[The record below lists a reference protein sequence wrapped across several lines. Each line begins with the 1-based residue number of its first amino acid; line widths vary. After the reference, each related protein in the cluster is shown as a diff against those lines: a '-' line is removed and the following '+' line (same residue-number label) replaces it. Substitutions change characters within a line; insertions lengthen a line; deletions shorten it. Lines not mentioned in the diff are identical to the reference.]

1 MKKTM
6 VLENHYIFI
15 PKKKES
21 KPKPQKNKDGV
32 TDISFPTTIKE
43 YILKTFSSVT
53 EVPNFNIYKNK
64 YIVQININNNLHAIT
79 IKTHSVGKCTYV
91 SVKACEGTEEQAVNC
106 LEEIQSKIY
115 DSDLENDY
123 TILVSYDS
131 VSEHYCNKI
140 FPKLNMLERNLRRLF
155 FNIYTLNFDSEF
167 LKTFPEE
174 IRNKVYKGIPKKG
187 GVVKTNEERTK
198 LFFYSM
204 TYGDIQRILFD
215 KSWTEFD
222 EKKKLKFLSSNP
234 DLTQLTD
241 EELRNS
247 FNKFTPQSDWDRFF
261 RDKIDDAINA
271 ESLIDSIRGFR
282 NNIAHCKFFNSQEY
296 TECNEKTQELN
307 DAIIKAIKITEEKD
321 FSEKNHK
328 ALQDSIIRMREV
340 LMNLSNTIKDI
351 MKMYYDNKDEIIR
364 GLKTLG
370 DSMKTLSK
378 YSLDE
383 SDNNL
388 NENTNDEK
396 EENED
401 KNEDKSQ
408 EDDTEDESNSNDK

>member
-1 MKKTM
+1 M

-32 TDISFPTTIKE
+32 TDISFPTTIKD
-43 YILKTFSSVT
+43 YILKTFSPVT
-53 EVPNFNIYKNK
+53 EVPNFNIYKNE
-64 YIVQININNNLHAIT
+64 YNVQININNELHDIT
-79 IKTHSVGKCTYV
+79 IRTYSVGKCTYV
-91 SVKACEGTEEQAVNC
+91 SVTACEENEKQAVHC

-115 DSDLENDY
+115 DSDVEKDY

-131 VSEHYCNKI
+131 ISEHYCNKI
-140 FPKLNMLERNLRRLF
+140 YPKLNMLERNLRRLF
-155 FNIYTLNFDSEF
+155 FNIYTLNFDADF

-174 IRNKVYKGIPKKG
+174 IRNKVYKAIPKKG

-204 TYGDIQRILFD
+204 NYGDIQRILFD
-215 KSWTEFD
+215 KTWTDCD
-222 EKKKLKFLSSNP
+222 EKKKLEFLSSNP

-247 FNKFTPQSDWDRFF
+247 FNRYTPQSDWDRFF
-261 RDKIDDAINA
+261 RDKIDDDVNA
-271 ESLIDSIRGFR
+271 ESLIDSIRVFR
-282 NNIAHCKFFNSQEY
+282 NNIAHCKFFNSQAY
-296 TECNEKTQELN
+296 TECNEKIQELN

-328 ALQDSIIRMREV
+328 ALQESIIRMREV
-340 LMNLSNTIKDI
+340 FTNISNTIKDI
-351 MKMYYDNKDEIIR
+351 FKMYYDNKDENYNS
-364 GLKTLG
+364 LKNIADYL
-370 DSMKTLSK
+370 KNISK
-378 YSLDE
+378 NSLDE
-383 SDNNL
+383 SEHNIDD
-388 NENTNDEK
+388 NDEN